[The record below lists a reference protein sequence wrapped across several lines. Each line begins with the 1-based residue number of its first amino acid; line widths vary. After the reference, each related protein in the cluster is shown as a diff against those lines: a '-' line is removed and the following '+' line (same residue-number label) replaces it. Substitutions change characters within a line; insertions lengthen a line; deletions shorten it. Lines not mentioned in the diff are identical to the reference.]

1 MNTQKKDAEAL
12 TACAHIQ
19 SRLSYPDG
27 VSKLELV
34 TQTRRYCREGQFDV
48 FLNGIA
54 TPYNYLVL
62 FNDALLITKS
72 KRKHLRFDGFLLLQ
86 HTQIQ
91 TFESI
96 EFDASSPPPTPHG
109 ENGFLAPSGSS
120 APDDTPTALK
130 RKSVGPIPQSGS
142 SSSLAIPSSP
152 SSSTLSPLHGH
163 HHGHQHHASHTGSP
177 SSSAAPIATT
187 SSHSGVVHSTSLS
200 LTFRS
205 LVLPVT
211 VVVIFHNLED
221 FINWK
226 QEASLAAS
234 KHDTI
239 PIPDVFPDRVVS
251 AETNMFYSHSSSNSN
266 AASTAGNNSDTPDD
280 SVAGNSR
287 KSGSQS
293 LGSSRSKH
301 RLRRLLTIGSKS
313 KKDASAVTSSAPAG
327 IDAPS
332 PSDSTS

>member
-1 MNTQKKDAEAL
+1 MNAQKKDAEAL

-27 VSKLELV
+27 VPKLELV
-34 TQTRRYCREGQFDV
+34 TPTRRYCREGQFDV

-96 EFDASSPPPTPHG
+96 EFDASSAPPTPHG
-109 ENGFLAPSGSS
+109 ESGNNVFHSSASS
-120 APDDTPTALK
+120 APDDTPIAMK
-130 RKSVGPIPQSGS
+130 RKSVGPISQS
-142 SSSLAIPSSP
+142 SSSASIIHSAPNHSPSPSVGGNSHQHHHHASSVGTVSPIATAPSSP
-152 SSSTLSPLHGH
+152 
-163 HHGHQHHASHTGSP
+163 A
-177 SSSAAPIATT
+177 
-187 SSHSGVVHSTSLS
+187 VVHSTSLS

-205 LVLPVT
+205 LVLPAS
-211 VVVIFHNLED
+211 VVVIFHNLDD
-221 FINWK
+221 FMNWK
-226 QEASLAAS
+226 HDASLAAS
-234 KHDTI
+234 KTDSI
-239 PIPDVFPDRVVS
+239 PVPETFPDRVLSV
-251 AETNMFYSHSSSNSN
+251 ETNLFYNHSSSTSN
-266 AASTAGNNSDTPDD
+266 AASTTGNASDTGDD
-280 SVAGNSR
+280 SITGNSR

-301 RLRRLLTIGSKS
+301 RLRRLLTMGSKS
-313 KKDASAVTSSAPAG
+313 KIKDSAVNASTS
-327 IDAPS
+327 DAPS
-332 PSDSTS
+332 GSDS

>member
-1 MNTQKKDAEAL
+1 MNSQKKDAEAL

-19 SRLSYPDG
+19 NRLSYPDG

-34 TQTRRYCREGQFDV
+34 TQTRRYCREGQYDV

-62 FNDALLITKS
+62 FNDALLITKA

-86 HTQIQ
+86 HTQVQ

-96 EFDASSPPPTPHG
+96 EFDASSPPATPHG
-109 ENGFLAPSGSS
+109 DSSSSFLAPSGSS
-120 APDDTPTALK
+120 APEEPSALK
-130 RKSVGPIPQSGS
+130 RRSVGPIPQSGS
-142 SSSLAIPSSP
+142 SSSLNVPSPTVIS
-152 SSSTLSPLHGH
+152 GH
-163 HHGHQHHASHTGSP
+163 HHGHQHHASHTGSSSP
-177 SSSAAPIATT
+177 SSSAAPISAT
-187 SSHSGVVHSTSLS
+187 SSHAGVVHSTSLS

-205 LVLPVT
+205 LVLPVI
-211 VVVIFHNLED
+211 VVIIFHNQED

-226 QEASLAAS
+226 NEASLAAS
-234 KHDTI
+234 KNDSI
-239 PIPDVFPDRVVS
+239 PTPESFPDRVVS
-251 AETNMFYSHSSSNSN
+251 AESNMLYSHSSSNSN
-266 AASTAGNNSDTPDD
+266 VASTTGNNSDTGDD

-313 KKDASAVTSSAPAG
+313 KKDASAVTSSAPPG